1 MGLYFGVVIC
11 VCKGLK
17 CNKTHTSGDSLTPN
31 LAMDSFDITS
41 QIN

>member
-17 CNKTHTSGDSLTPN
+17 CNKTGDSLTPN
-31 LAMDSFDITS
+31 LAMDSFNPTS